1 MDNSTIWVDTGIY
14 EENLVNALFLL
25 SENFLYLNSRRK
37 VERKIDGELYFGFYK
52 EVDGR
57 DLLKKFALYIR
68 KYLEVRGK
76 TSRSE
81 MISLEGD
88 YSIDPDTGIQ
98 MLRPDC
104 GTWWLG
110 RKISSNV
117 RVGDLLL
124 TADFLEGN
132 IERTDENLKVFGAP
146 ANPIEQEKNKFLLYG
161 ANTLWEDYI
170 FKFKEIKANHEKA
183 VLDLVKKRDSS
194 LREIAR
200 DFQKK
205 LSKMDK

>member
-14 EENLVNALFLL
+14 DENLVNALFLL

-57 DLLKKFALYIR
+57 DLLKKFASYIR

-76 TSRSE
+76 TVRSE

-146 ANPIEQEKNKFLLYG
+146 ANPIEQEKNKFFLYSE
-161 ANTLWEDYI
+161 NTLWEDYI

-183 VLDLVKKRDSS
+183 VLDLIKKRDSS

-205 LSKMDK
+205 LSNMDK